1 MLQRCMVPRP
11 ARAELSCHGLLYTA
25 RLCTAASAAKNG
37 CNTMDFFINSAHA
50 QAAAASGGGQSILS
64 ALMLPVLLLVVFYF
78 LLIRPQNK
86 RAKEQKE
93 MLSKVAAGD
102 EVATTGGILGKV
114 IEVGEQFL
122 TLEIA
127 SGVSIKLQKFQ
138 VAQVLPKG
146 TVKSA

>member
-1 MLQRCMVPRP
+1 MG
-11 ARAELSCHGLLYTA
+11 S
-25 RLCTAASAAKNG
+25 
-37 CNTMDFFINSAHA
+37 FINSAYA
-50 QAAAASGGGQSILS
+50 QAGGASGGQSILS

-93 MLSKVAAGD
+93 MLSKVTVGD

-114 IEVGEQFL
+114 VEVGEQFL

-127 SGVSIKLQKFQ
+127 SGVSVKLQKFQ

-146 TVKSA
+146 TVKNA

>member
-1 MLQRCMVPRP
+1 
-11 ARAELSCHGLLYTA
+11 
-25 RLCTAASAAKNG
+25 
-37 CNTMDFFINSAHA
+37 MDFFINSAHA
-50 QAAAASGGGQSILS
+50 QAADAAGGQSILS
-64 ALMLPVLLLVVFYF
+64 ALMLPLLLLGVFYF
-78 LLIRPQNK
+78 LLIRPQQK

-114 IEVGEQFL
+114 VEIGEQFL

-127 SGVSIKLQKFQ
+127 SGVNIKLQKSQ

>member
-1 MLQRCMVPRP
+1 
-11 ARAELSCHGLLYTA
+11 
-25 RLCTAASAAKNG
+25 
-37 CNTMDFFINSAHA
+37 MDFFINSAHA
-50 QAAAASGGGQSILS
+50 QAAGAGGGQSIMS

-93 MLSKVAAGD
+93 MLSKVAVGD

-114 IEVGEQFL
+114 TDVGEQFL

-127 SGVSIKLQKFQ
+127 PGVNVKLQKFQ
-138 VAQVLPKG
+138 VALVLPKG
-146 TVKSA
+146 TVKNA

>member
-1 MLQRCMVPRP
+1 
-11 ARAELSCHGLLYTA
+11 
-25 RLCTAASAAKNG
+25 
-37 CNTMDFFINSAHA
+37 MDFLINTA
-50 QAAAASGGGQSILS
+50 QAQILGPAGGQGGGNGILS

-86 RAKEQKE
+86 RAKEQRE
-93 MLSKVAAGD
+93 MLGKIAAGD

-114 IEVGEQFL
+114 VEVGDQFL

-127 SGVSIKLQKFQ
+127 AGVQVKLQKFQ
-138 VAQVLPKG
+138 VALLLPKG

>member
-1 MLQRCMVPRP
+1 
-11 ARAELSCHGLLYTA
+11 
-25 RLCTAASAAKNG
+25 
-37 CNTMDFFINSAHA
+37 MDFLINSAHA
-50 QAAAASGGGQSILS
+50 QAAGASGSQSILS

-93 MLSKVAAGD
+93 MLSKVVAGD

-114 IEVGEQFL
+114 IDVGEQFL

-146 TVKSA
+146 TVKNA

>member
-1 MLQRCMVPRP
+1 
-11 ARAELSCHGLLYTA
+11 
-25 RLCTAASAAKNG
+25 
-37 CNTMDFFINSAHA
+37 MDFFINSAHA
-50 QAAAASGGGQSILS
+50 QATGASGGQSILS

-86 RAKEQKE
+86 RSKEQKE

-114 IEVGEQFL
+114 VEVGEQFL

-138 VAQVLPKG
+138 IAQVLPKG
-146 TVKSA
+146 TVKNA